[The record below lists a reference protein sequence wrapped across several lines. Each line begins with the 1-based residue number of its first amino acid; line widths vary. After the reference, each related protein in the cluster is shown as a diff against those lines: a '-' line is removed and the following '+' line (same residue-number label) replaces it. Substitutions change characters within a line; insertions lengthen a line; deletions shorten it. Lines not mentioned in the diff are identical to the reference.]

1 ELWEPSCL
9 HDPKRPSRAPRA
21 VGPSGQGLS
30 TLGAVVDTAS
40 GAPRHLAPAAR
51 RTAPNEEVQ
60 MSVFYNRSDL
70 VEIGADEGVR
80 LVHSR
85 RVGRLGFVADGQP
98 LIFPVNYAVDG
109 ETIVFRTDPGTKLD
123 SAPLTKV
130 AFEVDDIDETN
141 GEGWDVLIQGRAD
154 DIT

>member
-1 ELWEPSCL
+1 
-9 HDPKRPSRAPRA
+9 
-21 VGPSGQGLS
+21 
-30 TLGAVVDTAS
+30 
-40 GAPRHLAPAAR
+40 
-51 RTAPNEEVQ
+51 

-70 VEIGADEGVR
+70 VEIGADECVR
-80 LVHSR
+80 LVQSR

-154 DIT
+154 DITETIDERSEFLRGSPVEPFAPGLKWHWIRVVPTVISGRRIVAR